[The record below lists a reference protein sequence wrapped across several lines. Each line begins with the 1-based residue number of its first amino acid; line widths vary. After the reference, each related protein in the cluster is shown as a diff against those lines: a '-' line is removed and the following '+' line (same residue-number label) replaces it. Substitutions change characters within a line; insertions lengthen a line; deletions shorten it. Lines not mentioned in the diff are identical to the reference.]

1 MDDPREGVRTAER
14 LMQAGDWAASID
26 AFRRVLA
33 AHPDLPDAWYNLG
46 YLLRHARD
54 YRGALD
60 AYGEALARRVRGP
73 EEVHINRAAIYSEA
87 LNRPEA
93 AEAEL
98 KAAVA
103 ANPRAALAWLN
114 LGLLAEDRGDAGA
127 ARDAYGRVVA
137 LEPGNGRALA
147 RLAALD
153 AMGGD
158 PAAVA
163 ARLEARLA
171 QGGLHPD
178 AAADL
183 WFALGAA
190 RDAAGQYPAAF
201 AAIAEGNRIAKSLL
215 PPAYRYQPKAQ
226 EGLVDALRALP
237 RPDPAEC
244 APPAGA
250 ATPLFICGMFRS
262 GSTLA
267 EQLIARHA
275 AGVTAGGELEF
286 IPALVATELQP
297 YPARLASLSA
307 DSATRLQA
315 RYLDEL
321 AQVAP
326 GAGRVTDKRCDN
338 VMHIG
343 LIKRLF
349 PEAKI
354 VHTMRNPLDTIL
366 SVYFLRFADT
376 IGYGFDLADI
386 AHYFA
391 QYSRIVAHWKSL
403 WPEDIV
409 DLDYDALVAG
419 PEPVLDAAF
428 GALGLSW
435 GNRGFGAPPREN
447 VRTASAWQ
455 VRQPVHPRSSGRW
468 RNYAAQLEDVREAL
482 AAARVL

>member
-1 MDDPREGVRTAER
+1 MDDVREGVRAAER
-14 LMQAGDWAASID
+14 LMQAGDAAGAID

-33 AHPDLPDAWYNLG
+33 ARPELPDAWYNLG

-60 AYGEALARRVRGP
+60 AYGAALAHGVRGP
-73 EEVHINRAAIYSEA
+73 EDVHVNRAAILAEG
-87 LNRPEA
+87 LNQPDA

-103 ANPRAALAWLN
+103 KNPRMVVAWLN
-114 LGLLAEDRGDAGA
+114 LGLIEEDRGDAAA
-127 ARDAYGRVVA
+127 AREAYRRVVA
-137 LEPGNGRALA
+137 LDPGNGRALA

-153 AMGGD
+153 TMGGD
-158 PAAVA
+158 PAAIA
-163 ARLEARLA
+163 AGLEARLA
-171 QGGLHPD
+171 AGGLHLD

-183 WFALGAA
+183 WFALGSA
-190 RDAAGQYPAAF
+190 RDALGDYPAAF
-201 AAIAEGNRIAKSLL
+201 AAVAEGNRLAKSLL
-215 PPAYRYQPKAQ
+215 APVHRYQPRVQ
-226 EGLVDALRALP
+226 EGLTAALLAQG

-244 APPAGA
+244 APPGGNRA
-250 ATPLFICGMFRS
+250 PIFICGMFRS

-297 YPARLASLSA
+297 YPASLARLDAASASG
-307 DSATRLQA
+307 LQA
-315 RYLDEL
+315 RYLAEL

-349 PEAKI
+349 PDAKI
-354 VHTMRNPLDTIL
+354 VHTVRNPLDTIL
-366 SVYFLRFADT
+366 SIFFLRFADT
-376 IGYGFDLADI
+376 IGYGFDLADA
-386 AHYFA
+386 AHYYV
-391 QYSRIVAHWKSL
+391 QYARAIAHWKTL
-403 WPEDIV
+403 WPDDIV
-409 DLDYDALVAG
+409 DLDYDELVAA
-419 PEPVLDAAF
+419 PEPVLDRAFAGLGLDWGNRAF
-428 GALGLSW
+428 GAA
-435 GNRGFGAPPREN
+435 APET

-455 VRQPVHPRSSGRW
+455 VRQPVHARSSGRW
-468 RNYAAQLEDVREAL
+468 RNYAVQLEGVRETL
-482 AAARVL
+482 AAAGLK